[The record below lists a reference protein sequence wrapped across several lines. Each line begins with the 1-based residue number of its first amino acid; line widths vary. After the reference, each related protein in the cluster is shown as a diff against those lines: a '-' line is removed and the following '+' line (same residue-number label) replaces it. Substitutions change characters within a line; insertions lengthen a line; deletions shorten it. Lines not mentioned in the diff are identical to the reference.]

1 MEVGTPLTLALQPGA
16 GEGDGLGLGLGLG
29 DGAGD
34 GPVTVLDGV
43 SSLLDPAQAGAR
55 SANVTSTTGAQNSRF
70 MLGRIASH
78 PPRPD
83 RLRVTPH
90 GSRSFDCKS
99 TSAKHLCAA
108 RIPARRHVHTR
119 CVRTL
124 STENAQYFR
133 SVLCDE
139 GRTGVLCERLPR
151 KQHAEAARGVRL
163 QPDLHRSRPGSG
175 GGSRSAGPMR

>member
-1 MEVGTPLTLALQPGA
+1 MDVGTPLTLALHPGA

-55 SANVTSTTGAQNSRF
+55 SANVTNTTGAQNSRF

-90 GSRSFDCKS
+90 GGRSFDCKS

-108 RIPARRHVHTR
+108 HIPASRHVHTR

-124 STENAQYFR
+124 STENAQYFP
-133 SVLCDE
+133 SVLCD
-139 GRTGVLCERLPR
+139 
-151 KQHAEAARGVRL
+151 
-163 QPDLHRSRPGSG
+163 
-175 GGSRSAGPMR
+175 

>member
-29 DGAGD
+29 DGAGE
-34 GPVTVLDGV
+34 GPVTVLGAV
-43 SSLLDPAQAGAR
+43 SFLLDPAQADAR
-55 SANVTSTTGAQNSRF
+55 SANVISTTGAQDSRF
-70 MLGRIASH
+70 ILGRIASH
-78 PPRPD
+78 PPRLD

-90 GSRSFDCKS
+90 GSPLSGCKS

-108 RIPARRHVHTR
+108 HIAATRYVYTR

-133 SVLCDE
+133 GVLCDE
-139 GRTGVLCERLPR
+139 GGTER
-151 KQHAEAARGVRL
+151 QA
-163 QPDLHRSRPGSG
+163 
-175 GGSRSAGPMR
+175 